1 MNATTAA
8 TDAPSTAIPQA
19 PADVT
24 SVLVVG
30 AGQMGSGI
38 AQVFAQ
44 AGRRVL
50 LADVSAEQLD
60 RAKST
65 IARSAG
71 KLHEKGRLDE
81 TQHRGATEGITYV
94 EGLDGVDLSGVQL
107 AVEAAT
113 EAVDLKLRIFADLD
127 ERMPD
132 GSILATNTSSISITT
147 IAAATRRP
155 QHVVGMHF
163 MNPVPVLEL
172 VEVISGL
179 ETDPAATKL
188 VMELSS
194 DLGKSP
200 VHSRDAPGFIANRI
214 LLPLINEAFYV
225 LQEGIGDAEGI
236 DTVMRLGMAHPMGP
250 LALADLIG
258 LDTCLAICEVLHR
271 DLGEDKYRPAPLLR
285 QYVAAG
291 RLGRKSGRG
300 VYDYR

>member
-1 MNATTAA
+1 MTATAA
-8 TDAPSTAIPQA
+8 SDAPSTAIPAA

-24 SVLVVG
+24 GVLVVG

-50 LADVSAEQLD
+50 LADVDAEQLE
-60 RAKST
+60 RARAG

-71 KLHEKGRLDE
+71 KLHEKGRLTDE
-81 TQHRGATEGITYV
+81 QHRGATEGVTYL
-94 EGLDGVDLSGVQL
+94 EGLDGVDLADVQL
-107 AVEAAT
+107 AIEAAT
-113 EAVDLKLRIFADLD
+113 EALDLKLRIFADLD
-127 ERMPD
+127 ERMPE
-132 GSILATNTSSISITT
+132 GAVLATNTSSISITT

-155 QHVVGMHF
+155 AHVVGMHF

-179 ETDPAATKL
+179 ETDPAATQL
-188 VMELSS
+188 VMELAR
-194 DLGKSP
+194 DLAKTP
-200 VHSRDAPGFIANRI
+200 VHSKDAPGFIANRI
-214 LLPLINEAFYV
+214 LLPMVNEAFYV

-236 DTVMRLGMAHPMGP
+236 DTVMKLGMAHPMGP

-291 RLGRKSGRG
+291 RLGRKIGRG
-300 VYDYR
+300 VYEY